1 MNESHQI
8 RLREVGSDN
17 PPDLLDKIKDSI
29 ERLFDSSVSGAGGY
43 VKGKGEQELAKA
55 SEIKA
60 QALSHL
66 GNLELERQR
75 LLAERDK
82 LISEDKQKMYELK
95 TKRLEAIVNC
105 LVRLQEMNVKV
116 QIDVVI
122 EKLIQAM
129 EDQYD

>member
-1 MNESHQI
+1 MYNERHQI
-8 RLREVGSDN
+8 QLREVKPEN
-17 PPDLLDKIKDSI
+17 PPDLLDQIKEAI
-29 ERLFDSSVSGAGGY
+29 EKLFGDSVSAAGGFI
-43 VKGKGEQELAKA
+43 KGKSDQELAKA

-75 LLAERDK
+75 LVAERDK
-82 LISEDKQKMYELK
+82 LLCDDKQKMYELK

-116 QIDVVI
+116 QLEVVI
-122 EKLIQAM
+122 EKLINAM
-129 EDQYD
+129 EEN